1 MVVERLPAPALFFHD
16 PRACL
21 RIGQGP
27 LDDPVLE
34 QLVDKVL
41 EPVSEVAPSPAG
53 VEPADAVEHLQDG
66 DGGEAK
72 ALVGNRIEKSPD
84 PRLGPRSH
92 HFGDDIRVY
101 KLRERCSHSSSSRE
115 NDSGW

>member
-1 MVVERLPAPALFFHD
+1 MVVERLPGPALFFHD

-21 RIGQGP
+21 RIGRGP

-41 EPVSEVAPSPAG
+41 ESVGEVAPSPAG
-53 VEPADAVEHLQDG
+53 VEQLPDG
-66 DGGEAK
+66 DGGEAGT
-72 ALVGNRIEKSPD
+72 LVVDRIEKGSD
-84 PRLGPRSH
+84 PRLGPRTH
-92 HFGDDIRVY
+92 HFGDDVRVNQA
-101 KLRERCSHSSSSRE
+101 RQRGGHSSSSRI